1 MYVQYE
7 YALFFFTFYLLFP
20 FVYLSIYL
28 SIHFR
33 KWLIEVLGN
42 ILTFAVN
49 ICTCL
54 RFNIVKDF
62 YCKGNQHICSY
73 TTVLVIHPME
83 DKKGNDKKK
92 SIIKTNSYYLKNC
105 IIVDKIRFMKNV
117 KQSESC
123 QSFFCNPYAW
133 YKEYK
138 KEEMNKQNTKKLNTS
153 FASEILLLNTEDV
166 AIWNK
171 KYIDHNDEVN
181 VYSEWWLELKW

>member
-1 MYVQYE
+1 MNMPCSF
-7 YALFFFTFYLLFP
+7 LRFIFYFLLSIC
-20 FVYLSIYL
+20 LSIYPFIL
-28 SIHFR
+28 KNR
-33 KWLIEVLGN
+33 TLTWLLEVLGN

-123 QSFFCNPYAW
+123 QSFFCNPYA
-133 YKEYK
+133 
-138 KEEMNKQNTKKLNTS
+138 
-153 FASEILLLNTEDV
+153 
-166 AIWNK
+166 
-171 KYIDHNDEVN
+171 
-181 VYSEWWLELKW
+181 